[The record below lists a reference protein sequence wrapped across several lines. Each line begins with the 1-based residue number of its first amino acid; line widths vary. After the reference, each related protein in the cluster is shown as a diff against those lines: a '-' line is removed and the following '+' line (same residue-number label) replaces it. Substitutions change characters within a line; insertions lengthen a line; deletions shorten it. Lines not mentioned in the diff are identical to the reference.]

1 MKLELFF
8 IRSLFVLVTI
18 ATVGAMAGMLQ
29 SNAVQA
35 QKIAQTHAA
44 ATHAG

>member
-8 IRSLFVLVTI
+8 IRSLFILVTVAAI
-18 ATVGAMAGMLQ
+18 GVMGAMVH

-35 QKIAQTHAA
+35 HNIAQTNV
-44 ATHAG
+44 ATSHAG

>member
-8 IRSLFVLVTI
+8 IRSLFILVTVAVI
-18 ATVGAMAGMLQ
+18 GVMGGMLH

-35 QKIAQTHAA
+35 HKIAQTNVAA
-44 ATHAG
+44 AHAG

>member
-18 ATVGAMAGMLQ
+18 ATIGTMASMLH

-35 QKIAQTHAA
+35 QKIAQTNVAA
-44 ATHAG
+44 SHAG